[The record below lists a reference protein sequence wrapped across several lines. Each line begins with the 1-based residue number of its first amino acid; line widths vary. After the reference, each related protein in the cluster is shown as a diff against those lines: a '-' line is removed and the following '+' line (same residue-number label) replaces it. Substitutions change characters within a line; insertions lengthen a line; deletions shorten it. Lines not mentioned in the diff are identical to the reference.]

1 MGIDE
6 SGRDTSAGEELA
18 IRRTLAC
25 YCHYIDDGR
34 FADLADL
41 FAPDGSFVL
50 GTISATGRGELL
62 GLFEERQGLPQQR
75 GRHLTLNTV
84 IDLAGT
90 TARARSDFVFLK
102 LVDGRPT
109 PFVAGRYHDDLVRID
124 GQWRFACRRVDQW
137 LAPED

>member
-6 SGRDTSAGEELA
+6 SVRDTSASEELA

-34 FADLADL
+34 FADLVDL

-50 GTISATGRGELL
+50 GTIAATGRGELL
-62 GLFEERQGLPQQR
+62 GLFEERQGGPEQR

-84 IDLAGT
+84 IDLVGT

-109 PFVAGRYHDDLVRID
+109 PVGAGRYHDDLVQID
-124 GQWRFACRRVDQW
+124 GQWRFACRRVDLW
-137 LAPED
+137 VPPED

>member
-1 MGIDE
+1 RLERAPLERLPLPPCPGGSVAMGIDE
-6 SGRDTSAGEELA
+6 SVRDTSAGEELA

-62 GLFEERQGLPQQR
+62 RLFEERQGQPQQR
-75 GRHLTLNTV
+75 GRHLT
-84 IDLAGT
+84 
-90 TARARSDFVFLK
+90 
-102 LVDGRPT
+102 
-109 PFVAGRYHDDLVRID
+109 
-124 GQWRFACRRVDQW
+124 
-137 LAPED
+137 